1 MPVISVGEKLEL
13 YSISTYPLELLI
25 AEYLRETNISFYL
38 SVMFICFLA
47 ALKKLLKKK
56 ETEIEREVVEVFKYT
71 SDRRKKAGK

>member
-25 AEYLRETNISFYL
+25 AEYLRETNIIFYL

>member
-47 ALKKLLKKK
+47 TLKKLLKKK